1 MAWRLDESVEHGLI
15 DNTVRG
21 ITTGKIWL
29 KGRDEPIILSL
40 NGDCWRDLAG
50 SVLKFRNP
58 SPQMNLSTEDLDT
71 EQTGLIGDIT
81 ASRKAK
87 VPEIDDDQME
97 IYERLGKDVPFAWR
111 NLLYIEWFSEI
122 NGRVLIE
129 TVGYDLKIS
138 ESHWKMD
145 EDEEEAQKLANLS
158 AMRDFLCQ
166 IIGRDTSENEEQE
179 LPEPHGELNEY
190 QWEERLK
197 ESDRLS
203 DAYQEVLEKY
213 MEDYDCEQK
222 EAFVM
227 GWDTLL
233 SAMADQDESGLDE
246 DLDLTHPELGI
257 HKDMWTYTEF
267 NEEDEDPDAAHYRSH
282 PLQIQA
288 QEIALRASH
297 LLGRQ
302 SKNDEIAELL
312 TASLVQVSAKLA
324 GALHSFGS
332 GYELESGFI
341 LAILKRCLSFLN
353 DALGACAELL
363 AKEKKPNTITTLES
377 LRSDIFNIRNGILE
391 MRQKLKQS

>member
-29 KGRDEPIILSL
+29 KGRDEPLILSL
-40 NGDCWRDLAG
+40 DGDCWRDLAG
-50 SVLKFRNP
+50 SILEFENP
-58 SPQMNLSTEDLDT
+58 SPQIDETIDELDT

-87 VPEIDDDQME
+87 VPEFDDEEIDDYDR
-97 IYERLGKDVPFAWR
+97 YGKEAPYAWR
-111 NLLYIEWFSEI
+111 NVLYIEWFSEI

-129 TVGYDLKIS
+129 TVGYELRVS
-138 ESHWKMD
+138 ESHWTMD

-158 AMRDFLCQ
+158 AMRDFLGQ
-166 IIGRDTSENEEQE
+166 VIGRDSSESGEEKFA
-179 LPEPHGELNEY
+179 EPIGELDEY

-227 GWDTLL
+227 GWDGLL
-233 SAMADQDESGLDE
+233 GAMADQDEDGENNYDDADDPNSENYEGA
-246 DLDLTHPELGI
+246 
-257 HKDMWTYTEF
+257 WTYTEF
-267 NEEDEDPDAAHYRSH
+267 DEDEDDPDSANYRSH
-282 PLQIQA
+282 PLQNQA

-297 LLGRQ
+297 ILGRQ
-302 SKNDEIAELL
+302 NKNDEVSERLIAGLI
-312 TASLVQVSAKLA
+312 QVSAKLA

-332 GYELESGFI
+332 GYEPESGFI
-341 LAILKRCLSFLN
+341 LAILKRCLSFIN
-353 DALGACAELL
+353 EALGASAELI
-363 AKEKKPNTITTLES
+363 AKEKNASAISTLES
-377 LRSDIFNIRNGILE
+377 LRNDIFSIRDGILE